1 MLFSSIGVHFS
12 CQDIGKSW
20 KFLWN
25 CNDDWIRGQCLFFVR
40 EGEIGPGDVHAT
52 CRPRCGQELNGAAL
66 LPGGFF
72 KGWVGMVI
80 MVHSPKIDFQIYPNH
95 IIVVLFPMKTMS
107 LIVYPNIF
115 Q

>member
-1 MLFSSIGVHFS
+1 MTFT
-12 CQDIGKSW
+12 
-20 KFLWN
+20 
-25 CNDDWIRGQCLFFVR
+25 
-40 EGEIGPGDVHAT
+40 PT